1 MLIFFLVKINKYR
14 ISYDVSIYIFIYL
27 ETGPFIDRLFKE
39 LGYESNDKQQSDSQ
53 PERSRRLSD
62 YSDEEDDGDR
72 NFKHRRPRSEARDDS
87 RYSRSSADDRH
98 QYKRHLP
105 HDNYN
110 RHSRNNNDDYRTGAN
125 SVPRAPASMYDH
137 RQQQQQQ
144 QEHRG
149 SGPSGGSR
157 SGYRNNMG
165 SGRPTR
171 PLCRDYNGK

>member
-1 MLIFFLVKINKYR
+1 M
-14 ISYDVSIYIFIYL
+14 
-27 ETGPFIDRLFKE
+27 FKE
-39 LGYESNDKQQSDSQ
+39 LGYESNDKQQSDSHV

-110 RHSRNNNDDYRTGAN
+110 RHSRNNNDDYRTGPN